1 MLLHDIYFFV
11 FHKVGMWW
19 NLCPSRYVT
28 GLGNIIALSRMNLI
42 IKLETGWKPEFFY
55 FSWKISDG
63 LDQCYPMSSLVRLIL
78 NPANFS
84 GPVSFTVTPCA
95 IDCLSNLTKNLR
107 LQLGNTH
114 NVFLKVNLIFTLIF
128 WNSAKEIQS
137 SHNFEPY

>member
-1 MLLHDIYFFV
+1 M
-11 FHKVGMWW
+11 
-19 NLCPSRYVT
+19 
-28 GLGNIIALSRMNLI
+28 GLSNIIGLSRMNLI
-42 IKLETGWKPEFFY
+42 IRLEFFY

-95 IDCLSNLTKNLR
+95 IDCLSNLTKNSR

-128 WNSAKEIQS
+128 
-137 SHNFEPY
+137 